1 MTTRWKKMGIRTM
14 AGLTIAAGPSI
25 AACSSGPSYE
35 DWAATDGA
43 AGRINLDDV
52 QTAFKDSKSVT
63 DFETRVNEIYEGDG
77 LLLIRAEQT
86 DTALVLEGWEDLDKN
101 YTIDDSRDDRLFT
114 ISQKQDQSYDMRGYH
129 ANSYYHSTW
138 GAGDFLFTYMLLSA
152 VTGPRYIYTTNPG
165 YARDTM
171 QRTRAQYRNSY
182 SYNQQVTK
190 NTSYF
195 NRQKS
200 FAGSRYDSASRNVSA
215 ARQSYQSTS
224 RSSGAFRSSAT
235 GVRSSWGTTGRSGF
249 SSGSSGRS
257 GFSSSGGF
265 FRGGGG
271 GQTIIGSQRRTE

>member
-1 MTTRWKKMGIRTM
+1 MTTRWKRLGIRTM
-14 AGLTIAAGPSI
+14 AGMAIAAGPSI
-25 AACSSGPSYE
+25 AACSSGPSYD
-35 DWAATDGA
+35 DWATTDGA

-52 QTAFKDSKSVT
+52 QTAFKESKSAT
-63 DFETRVNEIYEGDG
+63 DFEKRVNEIYEGDG
-77 LLLIRAEQT
+77 LILIRAEQT
-86 DTALVLEGWEDLDKN
+86 DTALVLEGWEDLDDD

-114 ISQKQDQSYDMRGYH
+114 VSRKEDQSYEMRGYH

-152 VTGPRYIYTTNPG
+152 VTGPRYIYTTDPG
-165 YARDTM
+165 YARNTM
-171 QRTRAQYRNSY
+171 QRNRTQYRNSY

-200 FAGSRYDSASRNVSA
+200 FAGSRYDSASRNLSS
-215 ARQSYQSTS
+215 ARQSYQSTT

-235 GVRSSWGTTGRSGF
+235 GVRSSWGTVGRSGF
-249 SSGSSGRS
+249 SSG
-257 GFSSSGGF
+257 SGGF

-271 GQTIIGSQRRTE
+271 GQTIIGSQRRMG